1 MAKQQPRP
9 VHGKVVA
16 ISGGARGIGRAT
28 AEQLVREGARVA
40 IGDLDRELTEQVAGE
55 IGGETVGLALDVTD
69 RASFAAFLDAVEERL
84 GPVDVLVNNAGIM
97 PLGDFAEEDDATTR
111 RIVDINVH
119 GVLTGTKLAIRRMRP
134 RRSGHVVNVASM
146 VGKVSPPGGATYVA
160 SKHAVVGLTEA
171 VALENAD
178 HGLDFS
184 IVMPV
189 VVNTEL
195 GAGIKETRGVKPVE
209 AEDVA
214 AAIVDAIKL
223 PRRDVFVPREV
234 GAIHKATYVLPQ
246 RAQQLVARAMR
257 SDRVLVDVDRGQRAA
272 YEDRAAHSEPG
283 LEPETAAE
291 ATTAGGEPVEKDA
304 AAKAGGDGPEGEPA
318 EAVEA

>member
-1 MAKQQPRP
+1 MAKPAPRP

-16 ISGGARGIGRAT
+16 ITGGARGIGRAT

-40 IGDLDRELTEQVAGE
+40 LGDLDPQLTESVAAE
-55 IGGETVGLALDVTD
+55 LGGETIGLALDVTD
-69 RASFAAFLDAVEERL
+69 RESFAAFLDGVEERL
-84 GPVDVLVNNAGIM
+84 GPVDVLINNAGIM
-97 PLGDFAEEDDATTR
+97 PLGDFAEEDDATTQ
-111 RIVDINVH
+111 RIIDINVH
-119 GVLTGTKLAIRRMRP
+119 GVLTGTKLAVRRMRP
-134 RRSGHVVNVASM
+134 RRGGHVINVASM

-160 SKHAVVGLTEA
+160 SKHAVVGLTES

-178 HGLDFS
+178 FGLDFS

-209 AEDVA
+209 AADVA
-214 AAIVDAIKL
+214 GAIVDAIKV

-234 GAIHKATYVLPQ
+234 GAIHKATYVMPQ
-246 RAQQLVARAMR
+246 RAQTAIAKAMR
-257 SDRVLVDVDRGQRAA
+257 SDRVLVDIDRRERVA

-283 LEPETAAE
+283 LEPERADAAK
-291 ATTAGGEPVEKDA
+291 TAGGEPA
-304 AAKAGGDGPEGEPA
+304 EPVQA
-318 EAVEA
+318 

>member
-1 MAKQQPRP
+1 MAKPAPRP

-16 ISGGARGIGRAT
+16 ITGGARGIGRAT

-40 IGDLDRELTEQVAGE
+40 IGDLDPQLTESVAGE
-55 IGGETVGLALDVTD
+55 LGGETVGLELDVTD
-69 RASFAAFLDAVEERL
+69 RASFAAFLDGVEERL

-97 PLGDFAEEDDATTR
+97 PLGDFAEEDDATSQ
-111 RIVDINVH
+111 RIIDINVH

-134 RRSGHVVNVASM
+134 RRSGHVINVASM

-178 HGLDFS
+178 FGLDFS

-195 GAGIKETRGVKPVE
+195 GAGIKATRGVKPVE

-214 AAIVDAIKL
+214 GAIVDTIKV
-223 PRRDVFVPREV
+223 PRRDVYVPREV

-246 RAQQLVARAMR
+246 PAQAAIAKAMR
-257 SDRVLVDVDRGQRAA
+257 SDRVLVDIDQRERAA

-283 LEPETAAE
+283 LEPEIADAAQ
-291 ATTAGGEPVEKDA
+291 TAGGEPA
-304 AAKAGGDGPEGEPA
+304 EPVKGVMSPV
-318 EAVEA
+318 AV